1 MSRAG
6 VLDTID
12 TLLGTVTGMSPSFVA
27 VSRGEPLNIP
37 AVPWCAFWV
46 SGLQVIEEMRTLG
59 DESTITNVSIASYH
73 PAALDPATNELVTLE
88 TWNAIAGIRSALLGD
103 AALSGNASQIQIND
117 ATVQT
122 TEINGN
128 WYVQTLQTLDVW
140 ELGTTTI
147 TP

>member
-46 SGLQVIEEMRTLG
+46 SGLSVIEPMRTLG
-59 DESTITNVSIASYH
+59 DESTITTVTIRSWH
-73 PAALDPATNELVTLE
+73 PTSLDPSTNEKVTLE

-103 AALSGNASQIQIND
+103 AALSGNASQIQVND
-117 ATVQT
+117 ASVENS
-122 TEINGN
+122 EINGN
-128 WYVQTLQTLDVW
+128 WYIQTTQTLDVW
-140 ELGTTTI
+140 VLGDTTI